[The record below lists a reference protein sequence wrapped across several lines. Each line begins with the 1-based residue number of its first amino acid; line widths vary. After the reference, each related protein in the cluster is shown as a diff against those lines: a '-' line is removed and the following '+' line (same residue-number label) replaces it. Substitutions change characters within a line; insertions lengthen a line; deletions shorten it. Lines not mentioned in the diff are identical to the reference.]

1 MCACVFVCVRVCAC
15 LVQQFDTFFVCHACP
30 CAISAMCTVRVCVC
44 MCKYVWLSTHLS
56 GALVCGACVC
66 MRFVCVVC
74 VCAWLCVWF
83 VSVCVCVGVC
93 VCVRACVCLCVHVC
107 ACGFQSGDVHFGL
120 RHLLPHLS
128 ACLSA
133 RLDLQCGR
141 CAAPAVCGGGVAAM
155 VNGLYTG
162 MLLAPDGWCGIV
174 KGAQVETCKSV
185 FAMGHDG

>member
-1 MCACVFVCVRVCAC
+1 MRACANMSGCLLICRVRWCVAHV
-15 LVQQFDTFFVCHACP
+15 
-30 CAISAMCTVRVCVC
+30 S
-44 MCKYVWLSTHLS
+44 
-56 GALVCGACVC
+56 VCGLC
-66 MRFVCVVC
+66 VCVVC

-83 VSVCVCVGVC
+83 VSVCVCVRRCVCVC